1 MTWEEILLLMPA
13 FLEGTWVA
21 VKLFFITL
29 LFSLPLGLLIAQ
41 ARMSKIKILS
51 RFIALFQY
59 VIRGTPLMLQ
69 LIFVMYFPSIQLKI
83 SGFDRFVAACVA
95 FVINYAA
102 YFSEIYRSGIESIP
116 RGQYEAAKVLGL
128 SRSRTFLR
136 IILPQTV
143 KRILPSMGNEFMTLV
158 KDTALATTIGIIE
171 LMRVAQNHMNRSAS
185 MIPIVVAL
193 GFYLV
198 LNGIVNL
205 AVNYFE
211 KRLDY
216 YKA

>member
-41 ARMSKIKILS
+41 ARMSKIKLLS

-136 IILPQTV
+136 IILPQTI
-143 KRILPSMGNEFMTLV
+143 KRILPSMGNEFMTLI

-171 LMRVAQNHMNRSAS
+171 LMRVAQNHMNRSTS

-205 AVNYFE
+205 AVNHFE

>member
-41 ARMSKIKILS
+41 ARMSKIKLLS